1 MSETWLI
8 YKILS
13 QRLPFKGNLAN
24 YKILA
29 FEIWY
34 SSTGN
39 HCFRFHLLNLLVTVL
54 YFYSPILLVASAGT
68 KYVHTYKF
76 CQHLDYI
83 SMLMKANFKD
93 KER

>member
-1 MSETWLI
+1 MSKTWLI

-68 KYVHTYKF
+68 KCEILSAIGFYFNGNESKF
-76 CQHLDYI
+76 
-83 SMLMKANFKD
+83 
-93 KER
+93 